1 MVTMTKTNE
10 QYIETSY
17 RCPSC
22 DSIDITSVDD
32 VETDSNSAWQNIECN
47 SCKVTWQD
55 VYKLTGYDNLTKP

>member
-1 MVTMTKTNE
+1 MENPTMVTMTKTNE

-32 VETDSNSAWQNIECN
+32 VETDSSSAWQNIECN
-47 SCKVTWQD
+47 SCKVT
-55 VYKLTGYDNLTKP
+55 